1 MRRTRPAV
9 RAGALLLFALAVA
22 LLSGCTHDVSDQGPS
37 AAVNV
42 GSSPSPTVTRI
53 SVPTWNF
60 TDRMPMDANLFVA
73 RLKADGSCAVIGN
86 RPPYSVVVW
95 PRGWYATQDASGQI
109 TIYTRTDRPYAKT
122 GGPVGFSGGFQEASK
137 GHHPCLAK
145 YPTMTM
151 AEARNRAQ

>member
-1 MRRTRPAV
+1 MRQTRLAV
-9 RAGALLLFALAVA
+9 SAGALGLFALAVT
-22 LLSGCTHDVSDQGPS
+22 LLSGCTHDVSDQGAS
-37 AAVNV
+37 ATVTV
-42 GSSPSPTVTRI
+42 GPSPSPTFTRI

-60 TDRMPMDANLFVA
+60 TDRMPMDGNLFMA

-95 PRGWYATQDASGQI
+95 PRGWYATQAASGQI

-122 GGPVGFSGGFQEASK
+122 GGQVGFSGGFQETSK
-137 GHHPCLAK
+137 GQHPCLAK